1 MSMEYAC
8 PVAFAIKHTGQ
19 EVHCKITKEMG
30 IRKNFFEEI
39 PDCGCY
45 IISGQGTL
53 YRNIGARSTKTKLV
67 PKRKWFEL
75 LHF

>member
-8 PVAFAIKHTGQ
+8 PVAFAIKHTSQ

-39 PDCGCY
+39 L
-45 IISGQGTL
+45 GQGTL

-67 PKRKWFEL
+67 PKRKWFEM
-75 LHF
+75 LHL